1 MLRPL
6 SFTLQALLNRQ
17 PTSACGMLT
26 RSLPPRVIGGQ
37 LLAPHLPI
45 ATRRM
50 QVGKCGFV
58 TLGVDVCV
66 QVSLFG
72 PGCLNPVQWL
82 QVTRALSP
90 TPSPTYIVVFTT
102 FVSSLPA
109 SQRLSHQ
116 RYYIQRHNDGTSLR
130 LARFFHTGEIPF
142 KGFEQ
147 L

>member
-1 MLRPL
+1 M
-6 SFTLQALLNRQ
+6 
-17 PTSACGMLT
+17 
-26 RSLPPRVIGGQ
+26 IGEQ
-37 LLAPHLPI
+37 LLAPHLRI

-58 TLGVDVCV
+58 TLGVDVSL

-102 FVSSLPA
+102 FISSLPA

-116 RYYIQRHNDGTSLR
+116 RYYIQRHNDGASLR